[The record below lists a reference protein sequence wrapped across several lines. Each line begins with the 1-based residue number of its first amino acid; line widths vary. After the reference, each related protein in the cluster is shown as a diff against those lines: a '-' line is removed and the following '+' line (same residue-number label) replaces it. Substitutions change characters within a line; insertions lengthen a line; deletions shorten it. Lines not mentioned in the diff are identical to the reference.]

1 MSRFPHLTAN
11 GNESA
16 FPDISNIRT
25 YQYDNSYDYSK
36 FDTVQMNITLC
47 KVPWDM
53 GEAHIGNRT
62 ISGIGNV
69 VHFGTKAERDKWFDD
84 IPDSECFRF
93 ATKYRE
99 LHRDNKINVPIP
111 YDVAA
116 RYNYIAVYYEPMA
129 SAENPVMY
137 ETQGGI
143 DAWFWFVR
151 EVEFLSPNT
160 TCLHLLNDAWQTFIY
175 DMDIPYMMLDRGH
188 APMHETSVSSYLA
201 NPVGNCKYLLAP
213 EENEPPAP
221 RISTTT
227 RNHVFNNTDVRMV
240 IVTSA
245 NPTSYWGS
253 KSGDDWITPA
263 NQTFYQGVPSNFAFA
278 IKRQDVQDFFDYMNT
293 HVPQFAQTIECVFF
307 ISSESLAFNGSFVF
321 CDTECFVVTADYK
334 TLVLHDLTVNDFGYP
349 KEYENIAKLYTY
361 PYSMILITDSN
372 GNETEVR
379 IEDTNGKI
387 EISWCLSLVYPW
399 INISGFISSIG
410 KSKLDLIYFNNLNSK
425 NMPIKGNWYETLFK
439 FDVPVFG
446 IIQSAGTAN
455 DYSTHY
461 DRSQQAT
468 AADNAQANQNA
479 SAALITDNAALTVT
493 ANTSS
498 TTISNGSA
506 GESLDNVRTYNFD
519 AMDSDNATTNAT
531 ASATIQAKEQQAAI
545 SAASAAASGVAG
557 AIGAAASGNIAGAVS
572 SAVNGLIGGATTL
585 ASTSVAVHLASA
597 EASIAVQNNGYHAE
611 AATDK
616 STADTNTQRAT
627 ATSLTTVQNTLT
639 TGQAAN
645 SAATTIA
652 NATRDR
658 ATVSSAIAN
667 QQAQAAIGEPS
678 TFGDFQNGDYATS
691 RPLALFSNVITQDDY
706 TIRKCGDD
714 FLRYG
719 YSYGAQWQFDGNWC
733 PMKHF
738 TYWRLSDFWVKGLQI
753 PDMYVDKL
761 RFFLFGGVTVWK
773 KPEDIGHITIYQN
786 V

>member
-25 YQYDNSYDYSK
+25 YKYDNSYDYSK

-69 VHFGTKAERDKWFDD
+69 VHFGTKEQRDKWFDD

-137 ETQGGI
+137 ETSGGI

-175 DMDIPYMMLDRGH
+175 DMDIPYMMLERGH
-188 APMHETSVSSYLA
+188 APMHETSISKYLQ
-201 NPVGNCKYLLAP
+201 NPIANCKYLLAP
-213 EENEPPAP
+213 EENEPEAP
-221 RISTTT
+221 RITTSTHE
-227 RNHVFNNTDVRMV
+227 HVFNTGTMYAV
-240 IVTSA
+240 IITTA
-245 NPTSYWGS
+245 NPQGSWGT
-253 KSGDDWITPA
+253 KADDTWTVPSSQA
-263 NQTFYQGVPSNFAFA
+263 LVSGVPSYRAFA
-278 IKRQDVQDFFDYMNT
+278 VAAGSLSGFLSAVPEQFTQTVQAVCF
-293 HVPQFAQTIECVFF
+293 V
-307 ISSESLAFNGSFVF
+307 SSDMVTLGGSFTFGGYTCYNVSG
-321 CDTECFVVTADYK
+321 EYK
-334 TLVLHDLTVNDFGYP
+334 QATVHTIAKSDFGYP
-349 KEYENIAKLYTY
+349 AEYADVTKLYSF
-361 PYSMILITDSN
+361 PYAVLRLTDQD
-372 GNETEVR
+372 GNQTDIR

-387 EISWCLSLVYPW
+387 QLDYCVSLAYPW
-399 INISGFISSIG
+399 LKINAQVTSTG
-410 KSKLDLIYFNNLNSK
+410 KAAQRNVSFANATTR
-425 NMPIKGNWYETLFK
+425 NMPIGGNWHDLLFSLDIPT
-439 FDVPVFG
+439 FAVT
-446 IIQSAGTAN
+446 QSAGTVN
-455 DYSTHY
+455 DYATHF
-461 DRSQQAT
+461 DRLQQAT

-479 SAALITDNAALTVT
+479 NAANVTNNAAVTTAANSAVTAAGNTSASAVQANAFAYNLAVCGT
-493 ANTSS
+493 ANTVVSGTASS
-498 TTISNGSA
+498 TIAAN
-506 GESLDNVRTYNFD
+506 
-519 AMDSDNATTNAT
+519 
-531 ASATIQAKEQQAAI
+531 EQQGAL
-545 SAASAAASGVAG
+545 AAASGAITG
-557 AIGAAASGNIAGAVS
+557 AVSGIASGNPAAAAAGVI
-572 SAVNGLIGGATTL
+572 NGLVGAATTIAQTNIANGLTSTQAGITQSSNL
-585 ASTSVAVHLASA
+585 ANANQSNTKGISDATAQIAAANDICSA
-597 EASIAVQNNGYHAE
+597 NN
-611 AATDK
+611 
-616 STADTNTQRAT
+616 T
-627 ATSLTTVQNTLT
+627 ATSSHASND
-639 TGQAAN
+639 
-645 SAATTIA
+645 SATIIA

-658 ATVSSAIAN
+658 ATVTNAIAN

-691 RPLALFSNVITQDDY
+691 RPLALFSNVVTQDDY

-719 YSYGAQWQFDGNWC
+719 YSYGAQWAFDGNWC

-738 TYWRLSDFWVKGLQI
+738 TYWRLTDFWVKGLQI

-773 KPEDIGHITIYQN
+773 KPEDIGHVTIYEN

>member
-16 FPDISNIRT
+16 FPDVSNIRT

-69 VHFGTKAERDKWFDD
+69 VHFGTKAERDAWFDK

-129 SAENPVMY
+129 STENPVMY
-137 ETQGGI
+137 ETAGGI

-188 APMHETSVSSYLA
+188 APMHETTVKKYFK
-201 NPVGNCKYLLAP
+201 NPIANCKYLLAP
-213 EENEPPAP
+213 EENEPDAP
-221 RISTTT
+221 RITTSTHE
-227 RNHVFNNTDVRMV
+227 HVFNVGTMYAVIITTSTPNGTWGTKSDNTWTVP
-240 IVTSA
+240 S
-245 NPTSYWGS
+245 S
-253 KSGDDWITPA
+253 
-263 NQTFYQGVPSNFAFA
+263 QTLVSGVPAYHAFA
-278 IKRQDVQDFFDYMNT
+278 IAAGSLSNFLSVAPK
-293 HVPQFAQTIECVFF
+293 QFVQTIQAV
-307 ISSESLAFNGSFVF
+307 
-321 CDTECFVVTADYK
+321 CFVSSDMI
-334 TLVLHDLTVNDFGYP
+334 TLGTSFIFGGYVCYQVSSAYQKATVHTIQAGDFGYP
-349 KEYENIAKLYTY
+349 DEYSQIAKLYTY
-361 PYSMILITDSN
+361 PYAVLRLTDN
-372 GNETEVR
+372 EGNQTDIRV
-379 IEDTNGKI
+379 EDTNGKI
-387 EISWCLSLVYPW
+387 ELDYCVSLAYPW
-399 INISGFISSIG
+399 LKINAQVTSTG
-410 KSKLDLIYFNNLNSK
+410 KAPKRNVSFRNATAR
-425 NMPIKGNWYETLFK
+425 NMPIGGNWHDLLFSLDIPT
-439 FDVPVFG
+439 FAVT
-446 IIQSAGTAN
+446 QSAGNVN
-455 DYSTHY
+455 DYATHY
-461 DRSQQAT
+461 DRLQQAY

-479 SAALITDNAALTVT
+479 NAANIVNNAAVTTAANSAVTTAGNTSAAAGYIATYVYNTGMAAA
-493 ANTSS
+493 ANV
-498 TTISNGSA
+498 IVN
-506 GESLDNVRTYNFD
+506 
-519 AMDSDNATTNAT
+519 DNAT
-531 ASATIQAKEQQAAI
+531 STIAANEQQ
-545 SAASAAASGVAG
+545 G
-557 AIGAAASGNIAGAVS
+557 AIGAASGAITSAVSGIASGNPAAAAAGVI
-572 SAVNGLIGGATTL
+572 NGLVGGVATL
-585 ASTSVAVHLASA
+585 ASTSVANALTATQA
-597 EASIAVQNNGYHAE
+597 GNAVQSNNNSASYGNGKSDNDTQAQMT
-611 AATDK
+611 AATSICD
-616 STADTNTQRAT
+616 ANNT
-627 ATSLTTVQNTLT
+627 ATTSH
-639 TGQAAN
+639 AAN
-645 SAATTIA
+645 DSATMIA
-652 NATRDR
+652 NAARDR
-658 ATVSSAIAN
+658 ATVTSAIAN

-691 RPLALFSNVITQDDY
+691 RPLALFSNVVTQDDY

-719 YSYGAQWQFDGNWC
+719 YSYGAQWAFDGNWC
-733 PMKHF
+733 PMPHF
-738 TYWRLSDFWVKGLQI
+738 TYWRLTDFWVKGLQI

-773 KPEDIGHITIYQN
+773 KPEDIGHVTIYEN

>member
-11 GNESA
+11 GNESV

-137 ETQGGI
+137 ETSGGI

-175 DMDIPYMMLDRGH
+175 DMDIPYMMLERGH
-188 APMHETSVSSYLA
+188 APMHETDVSNYLA
-201 NPVGNCKYLLAP
+201 NPIANCKYLLAP
-213 EENEPPAP
+213 EENEPEPP
-221 RISTTT
+221 RITTSTHE
-227 RNHVFNNTDVRMV
+227 HVFNTGTMYAVIITTATPTGTWGAKSDNTWTVP
-240 IVTSA
+240 S
-245 NPTSYWGS
+245 S
-253 KSGDDWITPA
+253 
-263 NQTFYQGVPSNFAFA
+263 QTLVSGVPSYHAFA
-278 IKRQDVQDFFDYMNT
+278 IAADSLSGFLAAA
-293 HVPQFAQTIECVFF
+293 PEQFIQTIQAV
-307 ISSESLAFNGSFVF
+307 
-321 CDTECFVVTADYK
+321 CFVSSDMVTLGSSFSFGGYTCYNVSSGYK
-334 TLVLHDLTVNDFGYP
+334 QATVHTIAKSDFGYP
-349 KEYENIAKLYTY
+349 AEYADVAKLYSF
-361 PYSMILITDSN
+361 PYAVLRLTDQD
-372 GNETEVR
+372 GNQTDIRV
-379 IEDTNGKI
+379 EDTNGKI
-387 EISWCLSLVYPW
+387 QLDYCVSLVYPW
-399 INISGFISSIG
+399 LKINAQVTSTG
-410 KSKLDLIYFNNLNSK
+410 KATRRNVSFANATMR
-425 NMPIKGNWYETLFK
+425 NMPIGGNWHDLLFSLDIPT
-439 FDVPVFG
+439 FAVT
-446 IIQSAGTAN
+446 QSAGNVN
-455 DYSTHY
+455 DYATHF
-461 DRSQQAT
+461 DRLQQAT

-479 SAALITDNAALTVT
+479 NAANTVNNAAVTTAANSAVTAAGNTSASAVQANAFAYNIAVCGT
-493 ANTSS
+493 ANTVVSGTASS
-498 TTISNGSA
+498 TIAAN
-506 GESLDNVRTYNFD
+506 
-519 AMDSDNATTNAT
+519 
-531 ASATIQAKEQQAAI
+531 EQQGAL
-545 SAASAAASGVAG
+545 AAASGAITG
-557 AIGAAASGNIAGAVS
+557 AVSGIASGNPAAAAAGVI
-572 SAVNGLIGGATTL
+572 NGLVG
-585 ASTSVAVHLASA
+585 
-597 EASIAVQNNGYHAE
+597 
-611 AATDK
+611 
-616 STADTNTQRAT
+616 
-627 ATSLTTVQNTLT
+627 
-639 TGQAAN
+639 
-645 SAATTIA
+645 AATTIASTNIANGLTATQAGITQSSNLANMNQSNTKGVSDATAQIAAANDICSANNTATTSHAANDSATIIA

-658 ATVSSAIAN
+658 ATVTSAIAN

-719 YSYGAQWQFDGNWC
+719 YSYGAQWAFDGNWC
-733 PMKHF
+733 PMPHF
-738 TYWRLSDFWVKGLQI
+738 TYWRLTDFWVKGLQI

-773 KPEDIGHITIYQN
+773 KPEDIGHVTIYEN

>member
-11 GNESA
+11 GNESS

-25 YQYDNSYDYSK
+25 YQYDNQFDYSK
-36 FDTVQMNITLC
+36 FDAVQMNITLC

-69 VHFGTKAERDKWFDD
+69 VHFGSKAERDAWFDK

-99 LHRDNKINVPIP
+99 LHRDNKINVSIP

-129 SAENPVMY
+129 SAENPIMY
-137 ETQGGI
+137 ETTGGI

-188 APMHETSVSSYLA
+188 APMHETTVKKFFK
-201 NPVGNCKYLLAP
+201 NPIANCKYILAP
-213 EENEPPAP
+213 EENEPEAP
-221 RISTTT
+221 RITVSTHE
-227 RNHVFNNTDVRMV
+227 HVFNASNMYAIIITTSTPNGTWGNKSDNTWTVPSSQALV
-240 IVTSA
+240 S
-245 NPTSYWGS
+245 
-253 KSGDDWITPA
+253 
-263 NQTFYQGVPSNFAFA
+263 GVPTYHAFA
-278 IKRQDVQDFFDYMNT
+278 IAAGSLSGFLSAVPKQFIQTVQA
-293 HVPQFAQTIECVFF
+293 V
-307 ISSESLAFNGSFVF
+307 
-321 CDTECFVVTADYK
+321 CFVSDEMI
-334 TLVLHDLTVNDFGYP
+334 TLGTSFEFGGYTCYQVSSTYQKATVHALQAGDFGYP
-349 KEYENIAKLYTY
+349 DEYSQIAKLYTF
-361 PYSMILITDSN
+361 PYAVLRLTDQD
-372 GNETEVR
+372 GNQTDIRV
-379 IEDTNGKI
+379 EDTNGKI
-387 EISWCLSLVYPW
+387 ELDYCVSLAYPW
-399 INISGFISSIG
+399 LKINAQITSTG
-410 KSKLDLIYFNNLNSK
+410 KAARRNVSFSNATAR
-425 NMPIKGNWYETLFK
+425 NMPIGGNWHDLLFSLDIPT
-439 FDVPVFG
+439 FAVT
-446 IIQSAGTAN
+446 QSAGNVN
-455 DYSTHY
+455 DYATHY
-461 DRSQQAT
+461 DRLQQAT

-498 TTISNGSA
+498 TTISNSSA
-506 GESLDNVRTYNFD
+506 GDSLDNVRTYNFD

-531 ASATIQAKEQQAAI
+531 ASATTQAQEQQAAI

-585 ASTSVAVHLASA
+585 ASTSVAVHLTDAQA
-597 EASIAVQNNGYHAE
+597 GIAVQNNGYHSE
-611 AATDK
+611 AATNK
-616 STADTNTQRAT
+616 SQADTNTQRAT
-627 ATSLTTVQNTLT
+627 ATSLTNVQNTLT

-658 ATVSSAIAN
+658 ATVTSAIAN

-678 TFGDFQNGDYATS
+678 TFGDFQNGDYATT
-691 RPLALFSNVITQDDY
+691 RPLALFSNVVTQDDY

-719 YSYGAQWQFDGNWC
+719 YSYGAQWKFDGNWC
-733 PMKHF
+733 PMPHF
-738 TYWRLSDFWVKGLQI
+738 TYWRLTDFWVKGLQI

-773 KPEDIGHITIYQN
+773 KPEDIGHVTIYEN

>member
-25 YQYDNSYDYSK
+25 YQYDNQFDYSK
-36 FDTVQMNITLC
+36 FDAVQMNITLC

-69 VHFGTKAERDKWFDD
+69 VHFGTKAERDKWFDE

-137 ETQGGI
+137 ETAGGI

-175 DMDIPYMMLDRGH
+175 DMDIPYMMLERGH
-188 APMHETSVSSYLA
+188 APMHETSVSKYLQ
-201 NPVGNCKYLLAP
+201 NPIANCKYLLAP
-213 EENEPPAP
+213 EENEPEPP
-221 RISTTT
+221 RITTSTHE
-227 RNHVFNNTDVRMV
+227 HVFNAGTMYAVIITTATPTGNWGLKSDNTWTVPSSQALV
-240 IVTSA
+240 S
-245 NPTSYWGS
+245 
-253 KSGDDWITPA
+253 
-263 NQTFYQGVPSNFAFA
+263 GVPSYHAFA
-278 IKRQDVQDFFDYMNT
+278 IAAGSLNGFLNAAPRQFV
-293 HVPQFAQTIECVFF
+293 QTIQAVCFVSRNMVTLGSSFTF
-307 ISSESLAFNGSFVF
+307 GGYTCYNVSSE
-321 CDTECFVVTADYK
+321 YK
-334 TLVLHDLTVNDFGYP
+334 QATVHTIAKSDFGYP
-349 KEYENIAKLYTY
+349 AEYADVAKLYSF
-361 PYSMILITDSN
+361 PYAVLRLTDAD
-372 GNETEVR
+372 GNQTDIRV
-379 IEDTNGKI
+379 EDTNGKI
-387 EISWCLSLVYPW
+387 QLDYCVSLAYPW
-399 INISGFISSIG
+399 LKINAQVTSTGKAAQRKISFS
-410 KSKLDLIYFNNLNSK
+410 NATAQ
-425 NMPIKGNWYETLFK
+425 NMPIGGNWHDLLFSLDIPT
-439 FDVPVFG
+439 FAVT
-446 IIQSAGTAN
+446 QSAGNVN
-455 DYSTHY
+455 DYATHF
-461 DRSQQAT
+461 DRLQQAT

-479 SAALITDNAALTVT
+479 NAANVTNNAAVTTAANSAVTAAGNTSASTVQANAFAYNLAVCGT
-493 ANTSS
+493 ANTVVADTATS
-498 TTISNGSA
+498 TIAAN
-506 GESLDNVRTYNFD
+506 
-519 AMDSDNATTNAT
+519 
-531 ASATIQAKEQQAAI
+531 EQQGAL
-545 SAASAAASGVAG
+545 AAASGAITG
-557 AIGAAASGNIAGAVS
+557 AVSGIASGNPAAAAAGVI
-572 SAVNGLIGGATTL
+572 NGLVG
-585 ASTSVAVHLASA
+585 
-597 EASIAVQNNGYHAE
+597 
-611 AATDK
+611 
-616 STADTNTQRAT
+616 
-627 ATSLTTVQNTLT
+627 
-639 TGQAAN
+639 
-645 SAATTIA
+645 AATTIA
-652 NATRDR
+652 QTNIANGLTSTQAGITQSSNLANANQSNTKGISDATAQIAAANDICSANNTATSSHAANDSATIIANAARDR
-658 ATVSSAIAN
+658 ATVTSAIAN

-691 RPLALFSNVITQDDY
+691 RPLALFSNVVTQDDY

-719 YSYGAQWQFDGNWC
+719 YSYGAQWEFDGNWC

-738 TYWRLSDFWVKGLQI
+738 TYWRLTDFWVKGLQI

-773 KPEDIGHITIYQN
+773 KPEDIGHVTIYEN

>member
-16 FPDISNIRT
+16 FPDVSNIRT
-25 YQYDNSYDYSK
+25 YQYDNKYDYSK

-69 VHFGTKAERDKWFDD
+69 VHFGSKAERDKWFDK

-129 SAENPVMY
+129 SADNPVMY
-137 ETQGGI
+137 ETTGGI

-188 APMHETSVSSYLA
+188 APMHETSVSKYLG
-201 NPVGNCKYLLAP
+201 NPVSNCQYLLAP
-213 EENEPPAP
+213 EENEPEPP
-221 RISTTT
+221 RITTSTHE
-227 RNHVFNNTDVRMV
+227 HVFNTGNMYAV
-240 IVTSA
+240 IITTSS
-245 NPTSYWGS
+245 PWGTWGS
-253 KSGDDWITPA
+253 KSDNTWTVPSLQAIVS
-263 NQTFYQGVPSNFAFA
+263 GVPSYHAFA
-278 IKRQDVQDFFDYMNT
+278 VAAS
-293 HVPQFAQTIECVFF
+293 QFNSF
-307 ISSESLAFNGSFVF
+307 ISNVTKQFLQTVQAV
-321 CDTECFVVTADYK
+321 CFVSDDMVTIGSSF
-334 TLVLHDLTVNDFGYP
+334 TLSEYTCYNVSSSYRQATVHALTQGDFGYSSAY
-349 KEYENIAKLYTY
+349 KDIAKLYTY
-361 PYSMILITDSN
+361 PYAVIRLTDQD
-372 GNETEVR
+372 GNQTDVR
-379 IEDTNGKI
+379 VEDTNGKI
-387 EISWCLSLVYPW
+387 QLDYCVSLVYPW
-399 INISGFISSIG
+399 LKVNAQVTSTGKASRRNITF
-410 KSKLDLIYFNNLNSK
+410 K
-425 NMPIKGNWYETLFK
+425 NVTSRTMPIGGNWHDLLFS
-439 FDVPVFG
+439 FDIPMFAVT
-446 IIQSAGTAN
+446 QSAGNVN
-455 DYSTHY
+455 DYATHY
-461 DRSQQAT
+461 DRLQQAT

-479 SAALITDNAALTVT
+479 NAANVVNNASVTTAANSAVT
-493 ANTSS
+493 AASNTSAYATSSNTQTYNTGTAAASNIISQMGTSS
-498 TTISNGSA
+498 TI
-506 GESLDNVRTYNFD
+506 
-519 AMDSDNATTNAT
+519 
-531 ASATIQAKEQQAAI
+531 AANEMQGAI
-545 SAASAAASGVAG
+545 AAASGVGTSAAG
-557 AIGAAASGNIAGAVS
+557 AIASGNPVSAAAGLASGIIGAASTIASTNVA
-572 SAVNGLIGGATTL
+572 NGLTEVNASL
-585 ASTSVAVHLASA
+585 A
-597 EASIAVQNNGYHAE
+597 
-611 AATDK
+611 
-616 STADTNTQRAT
+616 
-627 ATSLTTVQNTLT
+627 
-639 TGQAAN
+639 QAAN
-645 SAATTIA
+645 SGGATAANTKTSWDTDAQVAAANDITSAQNTATTSHASNDSATIIA
-652 NATRDR
+652 NAARDR
-658 ATVSSAIAN
+658 ATVTNAIAN

-719 YSYGAQWQFDGNWC
+719 YSFGAQWKFDGNWC
-733 PMKHF
+733 PMPHF
-738 TYWRLSDFWVKGLQI
+738 TYWRLTDFWVKGLQI

-773 KPEDIGHITIYQN
+773 KPEDIGHVTIYEN

>member
-16 FPDISNIRT
+16 FPDISNVRT

-69 VHFGTKAERDKWFDD
+69 VHFETKAKRDKWFDD

-93 ATKYRE
+93 STKYRE

-129 SAENPVMY
+129 STESPVMY
-137 ETQGGI
+137 ETTGGI

-188 APMHETSVSSYLA
+188 APMHETDVSSYLA
-201 NPVGNCKYLLAP
+201 NPIANCKYLLAP
-213 EENEPPAP
+213 EENEPEAP
-221 RISTTT
+221 RITTSTHE
-227 RNHVFNNTDVRMV
+227 HVFNTGTMYAV
-240 IVTSA
+240 IITTA
-245 NPTSYWGS
+245 NPQGTWGA
-253 KSGDDWITPA
+253 KSDNTWTVPSSQA
-263 NQTFYQGVPSNFAFA
+263 LVSGVPSYRSFA
-278 IKRQDVQDFFDYMNT
+278 IAAGSLSDFLAAAPKQFLQTVQA
-293 HVPQFAQTIECVFF
+293 V
-307 ISSESLAFNGSFVF
+307 
-321 CDTECFVVTADYK
+321 CFVSSDMVDLGTTFTFGGYTCYNVSSSYK
-334 TLVLHDLTVNDFGYP
+334 QATIHTLNLSDFGYP
-349 KEYENIAKLYTY
+349 NKYNQIAKLYSY
-361 PYSMILITDSN
+361 PYAVIRLTDSD
-372 GNETEVR
+372 GNETDIR

-387 EISWCLSLVYPW
+387 KLDYCVSLAYPW
-399 INISGFISSIG
+399 LKINAQITSSGKGARRNVSFR
-410 KSKLDLIYFNNLNSK
+410 NVTAR
-425 NMPIKGNWYETLFK
+425 NMPIGGNWHDLLFSL
-439 FDVPVFG
+439 DIPTYAVT
-446 IIQSAGTAN
+446 QSAGNVN
-455 DYSTHY
+455 DYATHY
-461 DRSQQAT
+461 DRLQQAT

-479 SAALITDNAALTVT
+479 NAANIVNNAAVTTAANSAVTAAGNTSASAVQANAFTYNIAVCGT
-493 ANTSS
+493 ANTVVNDTATS
-498 TTISNGSA
+498 TIAAN
-506 GESLDNVRTYNFD
+506 
-519 AMDSDNATTNAT
+519 
-531 ASATIQAKEQQAAI
+531 EQQGAL
-545 SAASAAASGVAG
+545 AAASGAITG
-557 AIGAAASGNIAGAVS
+557 AVSGIASGSAAGAV
-572 SAVNGLIGGATTL
+572 AGVINGLVGAATTIAQTNIANGL
-585 ASTSVAVHLASA
+585 TATQAGITKSSNIANMNQSNTKGISDATAQIAAANDICSA
-597 EASIAVQNNGYHAE
+597 NN
-611 AATDK
+611 
-616 STADTNTQRAT
+616 T
-627 ATSLTTVQNTLT
+627 ATSSHASND
-639 TGQAAN
+639 
-645 SAATTIA
+645 SATIIA

-658 ATVSSAIAN
+658 ATVTSAIAN

-738 TYWRLSDFWVKGLQI
+738 TYWRLTDFWVKGLQI

-761 RFFLFGGVTVWK
+761 RFFLFGGVTVWR
-773 KPEDIGHITIYQN
+773 KPEDIGHVTIYEN

>member
-1 MSRFPHLTAN
+1 
-11 GNESA
+11 
-16 FPDISNIRT
+16 
-25 YQYDNSYDYSK
+25 
-36 FDTVQMNITLC
+36 MNITLC

-69 VHFGTKAERDKWFDD
+69 VHFGSKKERDKWFDA

-129 SAENPVMY
+129 STENPVMY
-137 ETQGGI
+137 ETAGGI

-188 APMHETSVSSYLA
+188 APMHETNVSDYLK
-201 NPVGNCKYLLAP
+201 NPIKNCKYLLAP
-213 EENEPPAP
+213 EENEPEPP
-221 RISTTT
+221 RITTSTHE
-227 RNHVFNNTDVRMV
+227 HVFNTGSMYAV
-240 IVTSA
+240 IITTA
-245 NPTSYWGS
+245 NPTGTWGT
-253 KSGDDWITPA
+253 KSDNTWTVPSSQA
-263 NQTFYQGVPSNFAFA
+263 LVSGVPSYHAFA
-278 IKRQDVQDFFDYMNT
+278 IAAGSLNGFLAAAPKQFIQTVQA
-293 HVPQFAQTIECVFF
+293 V
-307 ISSESLAFNGSFVF
+307 
-321 CDTECFVVTADYK
+321 CFVSANMVTIGSSFTFGGYTCYNVSSGYK
-334 TLVLHDLTVNDFGYP
+334 RATVHTIAKSDFGYP
-349 KEYENIAKLYTY
+349 AEYSDIAKLYSF
-361 PYSMILITDSN
+361 PYAVLRLTDAD
-372 GNETEVR
+372 GNETDIRV
-379 IEDTNGKI
+379 EDTNGKI
-387 EISWCLSLVYPW
+387 QLDYCVSLAYPW
-399 INISGFISSIG
+399 LKINAQVTSTG
-410 KSKLDLIYFNNLNSK
+410 KATRRNVSFANATAQ
-425 NMPIKGNWYETLFK
+425 NMPIGGNWHDLLMS
-439 FDVPVFG
+439 FDIPTFAVT
-446 IIQSAGTAN
+446 QSAGTAN
-455 DYSTHY
+455 DYATHY
-461 DRSQQAT
+461 DRLQQAT

-479 SAALITDNAALTVT
+479 NAALITDNAALTTT

-531 ASATIQAKEQQAAI
+531 ASATIQAQEQQAAI

-557 AIGAAASGNIAGAVS
+557 ALSAAATGNIAGAVS

-597 EASIAVQNNGYHAE
+597 EASIAVQNNEYHSE

-627 ATSLTTVQNTLT
+627 ATSLTGVQNTLT

-645 SAATTIA
+645 SAATIIE
-652 NATRDR
+652 NAARDR
-658 ATVSSAIAN
+658 ATVTSAIAN

-678 TFGDFQNGDYATS
+678 TFGDFQNGDYATT
-691 RPLALFSNVITQDDY
+691 RPLALFSNVVTQDDY

-719 YSYGAQWQFDGNWC
+719 YSYGAQWAFDGNWC

-738 TYWRLSDFWVKGLQI
+738 TYWRLTDFWVKGLQI

-773 KPEDIGHITIYQN
+773 KPEDIGHVSLYEN

>member
-69 VHFGTKAERDKWFDD
+69 VHFGTKAQRDKWFDD
-84 IPDSECFRF
+84 IPDSDCFRF

-99 LHRDNKINVPIP
+99 LHRDNAIVVPIP

-129 SAENPVMY
+129 SAENPIMY
-137 ETQGGI
+137 ETTGGI

-151 EVEFLSPNT
+151 EVEFLSPNST
-160 TCLHLLNDAWQTFIY
+160 KLHLLNDAWQTFIY

-188 APMHETSVSSYLA
+188 APMHETNVSSYLA
-201 NPVGNCKYLLAP
+201 NPIANCKYLLAP
-213 EENEPPAP
+213 EENEPEAP
-221 RISTTT
+221 RITISTHE
-227 RNHVFNNTDVRMV
+227 HVFNTGTMYAV
-240 IVTSA
+240 IITTA
-245 NPTSYWGS
+245 NPQGTWGT
-253 KSGDDWITPA
+253 KSDNTWTVPSS
-263 NQTFYQGVPSNFAFA
+263 QVLVSGVPSYHAFA
-278 IKRQDVQDFFDYMNT
+278 VPAGSLSGFLAAVPEQFIQTVQAVCFVSSNMITLGSSFTFGGYT
-293 HVPQFAQTIECVFF
+293 CYS
-307 ISSESLAFNGSFVF
+307 ISSG
-321 CDTECFVVTADYK
+321 YK
-334 TLVLHDLTVNDFGYP
+334 QATVHTIAKSDFGYP
-349 KEYENIAKLYTY
+349 SEYADVAKLYSF
-361 PYSMILITDSN
+361 PYAVLRLTDQD
-372 GNETEVR
+372 GNQTDIRV
-379 IEDTNGKI
+379 EDTNGKI
-387 EISWCLSLVYPW
+387 QLDYCVSLAYPW
-399 INISGFISSIG
+399 LKINAQVTSTG
-410 KSKLDLIYFNNLNSK
+410 KATRKSVSFANATTQ
-425 NMPIKGNWYETLFK
+425 NMPIEGNWHDLLMSLDIPTFA
-439 FDVPVFG
+439 VT
-446 IIQSAGTAN
+446 QSAGNVN
-455 DYSTHY
+455 DYATHY
-461 DRSQQAT
+461 DRLQQAT

-479 SAALITDNAALTVT
+479 NAALITDNATLTTT

-498 TTISNGSA
+498 TTISNSSA
-506 GESLDNVRTYNFD
+506 GDSLDNVRTYNFD

-531 ASATIQAKEQQAAI
+531 ASATIQAQEQQAAVA
-545 SAASAAASGVAG
+545 AASAAASGVAG
-557 AIGAAASGNIAGAVS
+557 AIGAAASGDIGGAIS
-572 SAVNGLIGGATTL
+572 SGINALIGGATTI
-585 ASTSVAVHLASA
+585 ASTAVSVHLASA
-597 EASIAVQNNGYHAE
+597 EAAIAVQNNEYHSE

-616 STADTNTQRAT
+616 SQADTYTQQAT
-627 ATSLTTVQNTLT
+627 ATSLTNVQNTLT

-645 SAATTIA
+645 SAATIIA
-652 NATRDR
+652 NAARDR
-658 ATVSSAIAN
+658 STVSSAIAN

-691 RPLALFSNVITQDDY
+691 RPLALFSNVVTQDDY

-719 YSYGAQWQFDGNWC
+719 YSYGAQWTFDGNWC

-738 TYWRLSDFWVKGLQI
+738 TYWRLTDFWVKGLQI

-773 KPEDIGHITIYQN
+773 KPEDIGRVSLYEN

>member
-69 VHFGTKAERDKWFDD
+69 VHFGTKAKRDEWFDE
-84 IPDSECFRF
+84 ISDSECFRF

-99 LHRDNKINVPIP
+99 LHRDNAIVVPIP

-129 SAENPVMY
+129 SVENPVMY
-137 ETQGGI
+137 ETSGGI

-151 EVEFLSPNT
+151 EVEFLSPNST
-160 TCLHLLNDAWQTFIY
+160 KLHLLNDAWQTFIY

-188 APMHETSVSSYLA
+188 APMHETSVSTYLA
-201 NPVGNCKYLLAP
+201 NPVANCSYLLAS
-213 EENEPPAP
+213 EENEPEPP
-221 RISTTT
+221 RITTSTHE
-227 RNHVFNNTDVRMV
+227 HVFNTGTMYAVV
-240 IVTSA
+240 ITTA
-245 NPTSYWGS
+245 NPAGSWGA
-253 KSGDDWITPA
+253 KSDNTWTVPST
-263 NQTFYQGVPSNFAFA
+263 QTLVSGVPSYHAFA
-278 IKRQDVQDFFDYMNT
+278 ISTGYLSGFLAAAPEQFIQTVQA
-293 HVPQFAQTIECVFF
+293 V
-307 ISSESLAFNGSFVF
+307 
-321 CDTECFVVTADYK
+321 CFVSSDMIDLGTSFTFGGYTCYSVSSSYK
-334 TLVLHDLTVNDFGYP
+334 QATVHELSASDFSYP
-349 KEYENIAKLYTY
+349 AEYSAIAKLYTY
-361 PYSMILITDSN
+361 PYAVLRLTDQD
-372 GNETEVR
+372 GNQTDIRV
-379 IEDTNGKI
+379 EDTNGKI
-387 EISWCLSLVYPW
+387 QLDYCVSLVYPW
-399 INISGFISSIG
+399 LKINAQVTSTG
-410 KSKLDLIYFNNLNSK
+410 KAARRNVSFANVTTQ
-425 NMPIKGNWYETLFK
+425 NMPIGGNWHDLLFSLDIPT
-439 FDVPVFG
+439 FAVT
-446 IIQSAGTAN
+446 QAAGTVN
-455 DYSTHY
+455 DYATHF
-461 DRSQQAT
+461 DRLQQAT

-479 SAALITDNAALTVT
+479 NADLIIDNSDLTVT

-498 TTISNGSA
+498 TTISNSSA
-506 GESLDNVRTYNFD
+506 GDSLDNTRTYNFD
-519 AMDSDNATTNAT
+519 AMDSDNATTSAT
-531 ASATIQAKEQQAAI
+531 ASATIQAQEQQAAI

-557 AIGAAASGNIAGAVS
+557 AISAAATGNVAGAVS
-572 SAVNGLIGGATTL
+572 SAVNGIIGGATTL
-585 ASTSVAVHLASA
+585 ASTSVAVHLTSA
-597 EASIAVQNNGYHAE
+597 QAAIAVQNNEYHSE

-616 STADTNTQRAT
+616 SAADTATQQAT
-627 ATSLTTVQNTLT
+627 ASSLTNVQNTLT

-652 NATRDR
+652 NAARDR
-658 ATVSSAIAN
+658 STVSSAIAN

-691 RPLALFSNVITQDDY
+691 RPLALFSNVVTQDDY

-719 YSYGAQWQFDGNWC
+719 YSYGAQWEFDGNWC
-733 PMKHF
+733 PMPHF

-773 KPEDIGHITIYQN
+773 KPEDIGHVTIYEN

>member
-16 FPDISNIRT
+16 FPNISNIRT
-25 YQYDNSYDYSK
+25 YQYDNKYDYSK

-99 LHRDNKINVPIP
+99 LHRDNKINVSIP

-137 ETQGGI
+137 ETSGGI

-188 APMHETSVSSYLA
+188 APMHETDVSSYLA
-201 NPVGNCKYLLAP
+201 NPIANCKYLLAP
-213 EENEPPAP
+213 EENEPEPP
-221 RISTTT
+221 RITTSTHE
-227 RNHVFNNTDVRMV
+227 HVFNVGTMYAVIITTSSPAGYWGTKEGGNWYVPSEQVIIDSVPSYRAFAVLASQLNGFLHSVTDQFIQTVQAVCFVSASMV
-240 IVTSA
+240 DLYGSFTFGGYTCYGVS
-245 NPTSYWGS
+245 TSYKQATVHS
-253 KSGDDWITPA
+253 IT
-263 NQTFYQGVPSNFAFA
+263 
-278 IKRQDVQDFFDYMNT
+278 KD
-293 HVPQFAQTIECVFF
+293 
-307 ISSESLAFNGSFVF
+307 
-321 CDTECFVVTADYK
+321 
-334 TLVLHDLTVNDFGYP
+334 DFGYP
-349 KEYENIAKLYTY
+349 DEYGNIAKLYTY
-361 PYSMILITDSN
+361 PYSVIKLTDAD
-372 GNETEVR
+372 GNETDIR

-387 EISWCLSLVYPW
+387 QLDYCVSIVYPW
-399 INISGFISSIG
+399 LKINGQITSTG
-410 KSKLDLIYFNNLNSK
+410 KSARRDIIFVNANGR
-425 NMPIKGNWYETLFK
+425 NMPIGGNWHDLLVSLDIPSFAVTQAAWR
-439 FDVPVFG
+439 V
-446 IIQSAGTAN
+446 N
-455 DYSTHY
+455 DYSTHF
-461 DRSQQAT
+461 DRLQQDV
-468 AADNAQANQNA
+468 AAANAQANQNA
-479 SAALITDNAALTVT
+479 NAALITDNAALTVT

-531 ASATIQAKEQQAAI
+531 ASATIQAQEQQAAI
-545 SAASAAASGVAG
+545 SAASAAASGIVG

-572 SAVNGLIGGATTL
+572 SAVNGLIGGASTL
-585 ASTSVAVHLASA
+585 ASSSVAVHLASA
-597 EASIAVQNNGYHAE
+597 EAAITVQNNEYHSE

-616 STADTNTQRAT
+616 SSADTNTQRAT
-627 ATSLTTVQNTLT
+627 ATSLTNVQNTLT

-645 SAATTIA
+645 SAATAIS
-652 NATRDR
+652 NAARDR
-658 ATVSSAIAN
+658 ATVTSAIAN
-667 QQAQAAIGEPS
+667 QQNQAALGEPS

-691 RPLALFSNVITQDDY
+691 RPLALFSNVVTQDDY

-719 YSYGAQWQFDGNWC
+719 YSYGAQWKFDGNWC
-733 PMKHF
+733 PMPHF
-738 TYWRLSDFWVKGLQI
+738 TYWRLTDFWVKGLQI

-773 KPEDIGHITIYQN
+773 KPEDIGHVTIYEN

>member
-25 YQYDNSYDYSK
+25 YKYDNSYDYSK

-47 KVPWDM
+47 RVPWDM

-137 ETQGGI
+137 ETSGGI

-175 DMDIPYMMLDRGH
+175 DMDIPYMMLERGH
-188 APMHETSVSSYLA
+188 APMHETNVSDYLK
-201 NPVGNCKYLLAP
+201 NPVKNCKYLLAP
-213 EENEPPAP
+213 EENEPEVP
-221 RISTTT
+221 RITTSTHE
-227 RNHVFNNTDVRMV
+227 HVFNTGSMYAV
-240 IVTSA
+240 IITTA
-245 NPTSYWGS
+245 NPQGTWGS
-253 KSGDDWITPA
+253 KSDNTWTVPSS
-263 NQTFYQGVPSNFAFA
+263 QTLISGVPSYHAFA
-278 IKRQDVQDFFDYMNT
+278 VPAGSLSGFLAAVPKQFVQT
-293 HVPQFAQTIECVFF
+293 VQAV
-307 ISSESLAFNGSFVF
+307 
-321 CDTECFVVTADYK
+321 CFVSSNMITLGTSFSFGGYTCYNVSGEYK
-334 TLVLHDLTVNDFGYP
+334 RATVHTIAKSDFGYP
-349 KEYENIAKLYTY
+349 AEYADVAKLYSF
-361 PYSMILITDSN
+361 PYAVLRLTDTD
-372 GNETEVR
+372 GNQTDIRV
-379 IEDTNGKI
+379 EDTNGKI
-387 EISWCLSLVYPW
+387 QLDYCVSLAYPW
-399 INISGFISSIG
+399 LKINAQVTSTG
-410 KSKLDLIYFNNLNSK
+410 KATRRNVSFSNATTR
-425 NMPIKGNWYETLFK
+425 NMPIGGNWHDLLFSLDIPT
-439 FDVPVFG
+439 FAVT
-446 IIQSAGTAN
+446 QSAATVN
-455 DYSTHY
+455 DYATHF
-461 DRSQQAT
+461 DRRQQDI
-468 AADNAQANQNA
+468 AAANAQANQQANA
-479 SAALITDNAALTVT
+479 NLITGNANLTVT
-493 ANTSS
+493 ANTST

-506 GESLDNVRTYNFD
+506 GDSLDNTRAYNFD

-531 ASATIQAKEQQAAI
+531 ATATIAAQEQQAAI
-545 SAASAAASGVAG
+545 GAASAAASGVVG
-557 AIGAAASGNIAGAVS
+557 AISAAATGNVAGAVS
-572 SAVNGLIGGATTL
+572 SAVNGIIGSATTL
-585 ASTSVAVHLASA
+585 ASTSVAVQLTSA
-597 EASIAVQNNGYHAE
+597 NAEIAVQNNSYHAE

-616 STADTNTQRAT
+616 SAADTATQRAT
-627 ATSLTTVQNTLT
+627 ATSLTGVQNALT
-639 TGQAAN
+639 EGHAAN
-645 SAATTIA
+645 SSATIYA
-652 NATRDR
+652 NAARDR
-658 ATVSSAIAN
+658 STVTNAIAN
-667 QQAQAAIGEPS
+667 QQNQAALDTPS
-678 TFGDFQNGDYATS
+678 TFGDFANGDYATS

-706 TIRKCGDD
+706 TIRQCGDD

-719 YSYGAQWQFDGNWC
+719 YSYGAQWAFNGNWC

-738 TYWRLSDFWVKGLQI
+738 SYWKLSDFWVKGLQI

-773 KPEDIGHITIYQN
+773 KPEDIGHVTIYEN
-786 V
+786 A

>member
-25 YQYDNSYDYSK
+25 YQYDNKYDYSK

-69 VHFGTKAERDKWFDD
+69 VHFGSKAQRDKWFDD
-84 IPDSECFRF
+84 IHDSECFRF

-188 APMHETSVSSYLA
+188 APMHLTPVSHYLE
-201 NPVGNCKYLLAP
+201 NPIGNCKYLLAP
-213 EENEPPAP
+213 EENEPEPP
-221 RISTTT
+221 RITTSTHE
-227 RNHVFNNTDVRMV
+227 HVFNTGSMYAV
-240 IVTSA
+240 IITTA
-245 NPTSYWGS
+245 NPQGTWGT
-253 KSGDDWITPA
+253 KSDNTWTVPSSQA
-263 NQTFYQGVPSNFAFA
+263 FASGVPSYYAFA
-278 IKRQDVQDFFDYMNT
+278 IPAGSLSGFLAAVPEQFIQTVQA
-293 HVPQFAQTIECVFF
+293 V
-307 ISSESLAFNGSFVF
+307 
-321 CDTECFVVTADYK
+321 CFVSFDMITLGGWFTFGGYTCYNVSGEYK
-334 TLVLHDLTVNDFGYP
+334 QATMHKINRNDFKYP
-349 KEYENIAKLYTY
+349 AEYAGIAKLYSY
-361 PYSMILITDSN
+361 PYSVIRLTDTD
-372 GNETEVR
+372 GNQTDIR

-387 EISWCLSLVYPW
+387 QLDYCVSLAYPW
-399 INISGFISSIG
+399 LKINAQVTSTG
-410 KSKLDLIYFNNLNSK
+410 KAVRRNVSFANATAR
-425 NMPIKGNWYETLFK
+425 NMPIGGNWHDLLFSLDIPT
-439 FDVPVFG
+439 FAVT
-446 IIQSAGTAN
+446 QSAGNVN
-455 DYSTHY
+455 DYATHF
-461 DRSQQAT
+461 DRLQQAT

-479 SAALITDNAALTVT
+479 NAANVVNNADVTTAANSAVT
-493 ANTSS
+493 AAGNTSAS
-498 TTISNGSA
+498 GTA
-506 GESLDNVRTYNFD
+506 
-519 AMDSDNATTNAT
+519 TNAFMYNNAVT
-531 ASATIQAKEQQAAI
+531 ATANNVVSSTATSTIAANEQQGAL
-545 SAASAAASGVAG
+545 AAASGAITG
-557 AIGAAASGNIAGAVS
+557 AVSGIASGNAAGAV
-572 SAVNGLIGGATTL
+572 VGVINGLVGAATTI
-585 ASTSVAVHLASA
+585 ASTNIANGLTATQAGITIGSNSTNNAS
-597 EASIAVQNNGYHAE
+597 SNTKGINDVQTQIAAANDICSANN
-611 AATDK
+611 
-616 STADTNTQRAT
+616 T
-627 ATSLTTVQNTLT
+627 ATSSH
-639 TGQAAN
+639 AAN
-645 SAATTIA
+645 DSATIIA

-658 ATVSSAIAN
+658 ATVTSAIAN

-691 RPLALFSNVITQDDY
+691 RPLALFSNVVTQDDY

-719 YSYGAQWQFDGNWC
+719 YSYGAQWKFNGNWC
-733 PMKHF
+733 PMPHF
-738 TYWRLSDFWVKGLQI
+738 TYWRLTDFWVKGLQI

-773 KPEDIGHITIYQN
+773 KPEDIGHVTIYEN

>member
-16 FPDISNIRT
+16 FPDISNVRT
-25 YQYDNSYDYSK
+25 YQYDNQFDYSK

-69 VHFGTKAERDKWFDD
+69 VHFGTKAQRDKWFDD

-137 ETQGGI
+137 ETTGGI

-188 APMHETSVSSYLA
+188 APMHETEVSNYLA
-201 NPVGNCKYLLAP
+201 NPIENCKYLLAP
-213 EENEPPAP
+213 EENEPEAP
-221 RISTTT
+221 RITASTHE
-227 RNHVFNNTDVRMV
+227 HVFNTGSMYAV
-240 IVTSA
+240 IITTA
-245 NPTSYWGS
+245 NPAGTWGA
-253 KSGDDWITPA
+253 KSDNTWTVPSSQA
-263 NQTFYQGVPSNFAFA
+263 LVSGVPSYHAFA
-278 IKRQDVQDFFDYMNT
+278 IAAGSLSGFLAAVPEQFVQT
-293 HVPQFAQTIECVFF
+293 VQAV
-307 ISSESLAFNGSFVF
+307 
-321 CDTECFVVTADYK
+321 CFVSSDMI
-334 TLVLHDLTVNDFGYP
+334 TLGTSFSFGGYTCYNVSSSYRQATVHTLSKRDFGYP
-349 KEYENIAKLYTY
+349 AEYSDVAKLYSF
-361 PYSMILITDSN
+361 PYAVLKLTDAD
-372 GNETEVR
+372 GNQTDIRV
-379 IEDTNGKI
+379 EDTNGKI
-387 EISWCLSLVYPW
+387 QLDYCVSLVYPW
-399 INISGFISSIG
+399 LKINAQITSTG
-410 KSKLDLIYFNNLNSK
+410 KAARRNVSFTNATTQ
-425 NMPIKGNWYETLFK
+425 NMPIAGNWHDLLFSLDIPT
-439 FDVPVFG
+439 FAVT
-446 IIQSAGTAN
+446 QAAGTVN
-455 DYSTHY
+455 DYATHF
-461 DRSQQAT
+461 DRLQQAT
-468 AADNAQANQNA
+468 AADNAQANQNENAANTVNNAAVTTAANSAVTAAGNTSA
-479 SAALITDNAALTVT
+479 SAVQANAFTYNLAVCGT
-493 ANTSS
+493 ANTVVSS
-498 TTISNGSA
+498 TATSTI
-506 GESLDNVRTYNFD
+506 
-519 AMDSDNATTNAT
+519 T
-531 ASATIQAKEQQAAI
+531 ANEQQGAL
-545 SAASAAASGVAG
+545 AAASGAITG
-557 AIGAAASGNIAGAVS
+557 AVSGIASGNPAAAAAGVI
-572 SAVNGLIGGATTL
+572 NGLVG
-585 ASTSVAVHLASA
+585 
-597 EASIAVQNNGYHAE
+597 
-611 AATDK
+611 
-616 STADTNTQRAT
+616 
-627 ATSLTTVQNTLT
+627 
-639 TGQAAN
+639 
-645 SAATTIA
+645 AATTIAQTNIANGLTATQASITQSSNTANANQSNTKGISDATAQIAAANDICTANNTATTSHAANDSATIIA

-658 ATVSSAIAN
+658 ATVTSAIAN

-691 RPLALFSNVITQDDY
+691 RPLALFSNVVTQDDY

-738 TYWRLSDFWVKGLQI
+738 TYWRLTDFWVKGLQI

-773 KPEDIGHITIYQN
+773 KPEDIGHVTIYEN